1 MNVIRILSSA
11 AMPVFLVITV
21 IYGLIKK
28 VDVYEAF
35 IEGAKKGFGLCLRIL
50 PYMVAMM
57 FAVSMLT
64 AAGAFDRLSALVAPV
79 MLLLGIPAEV
89 LSAAMLRPFSGGASL
104 GILGSVLAL
113 HGPDSFAGRV
123 LSTFMGSSE
132 TLFYTVSLYF
142 GSVGIQKTRYVIP
155 VALTTD
161 FLGLILSC
169 LLCRWWFG

>member
-1 MNVIRILSSA
+1 MKIISIISSA

-28 VDVYEAF
+28 VDVYDAF
-35 IEGAKKGFGLCLRIL
+35 IEGAKKGFALCLRIL

-64 AAGAFDRLSALVAPV
+64 AAGAFDRLSALAAPL

-89 LSAAMLRPFSGGASL
+89 LSAAMLRPFSGGASM
-104 GILGSVLAL
+104 GILGSVLSI

-155 VALTTD
+155 VALITD
-161 FLGLILSC
+161 FFGLILSC

>member
-1 MNVIRILSSA
+1 MNIISIISSA

-21 IYGLIKK
+21 IYGLVKK

-35 IEGAKKGFGLCLRIL
+35 IEGAKKGFALCLRIL

-64 AAGAFDRLSALVAPV
+64 AAGAFDRLSALAAPL
-79 MLLLGIPAEV
+79 MMLLGIPAEV
-89 LSAAMLRPFSGGASL
+89 LSAAMLRPFSGGASM
-104 GILGSVLAL
+104 GILGSVLTT
-113 HGPDSFAGRV
+113 HGADSFAGRV

-155 VALTTD
+155 VALITD
-161 FLGLILSC
+161 FFGLILSC